1 MGNGRLTRI
10 DVRGV
15 EKMTNLN
22 GRLII
27 NHAQDDEDNLVL
39 LLAGDLDIST
49 APQLKSFIERVI
61 KDGPVKMRL
70 DLSQLS
76 YLDSSG
82 YSALIN
88 ARKQTEG
95 AKCHFDL
102 TNMPPW
108 MTDFFDL
115 SALEA

>member
-1 MGNGRLTRI
+1 
-10 DVRGV
+10 
-15 EKMTNLN
+15 MTNPN
-22 GRLII
+22 DRLII

-39 LLAGDLDIST
+39 FLAGDLDIGT
-49 APQLKSFIERVI
+49 APKLRSFIERVI
-61 KDGPVKMRL
+61 QDGPVKMKL

-82 YSALIN
+82 YIALVN
-88 ARKQTEG
+88 ARRQTEG
-95 AKCHFDL
+95 AKCDFDL